1 MNTSSSTFSNANAAN
16 ARRYESY
23 IVRRK
28 QGSPREPFP
37 NHEYA
42 VQWLRLPAVVKYV
55 DGGWLA
61 DVLNFSTYHQ
71 GVQERRAAKLASQV
85 MSEEF
90 GDGDLS
96 KNHVHIYNGLLKRL
110 DGAASTGDEPGFDG
124 LSKDERI
131 PRCWIAAVAQQ

>member
-1 MNTSSSTFSNANAAN
+1 MAPAP
-16 ARRYESY
+16 RCGE
-23 IVRRK
+23 VRR
-28 QGSPREPFP
+28 
-37 NHEYA
+37 
-42 VQWLRLPAVVKYV
+42 W
-55 DGGWLA
+55 WLA
-61 DVLNFSTYHQ
+61 CQCPKLLHIHQ
-71 GVQERRAAKLASQV
+71 GVQERRAAKLAWQV

-124 LSKDERI
+124 LSKDEGI